1 MAKSDVLRADMIYF
15 DVPGGGSVFA
25 TGSITFCGSLPRNNY
40 NNNVSTILHNVISHK
55 LNDDIN

>member
-1 MAKSDVLRADMIYF
+1 MIYF

-25 TGSITFCGSLPRNNY
+25 TGSITFCGSLPWNNY